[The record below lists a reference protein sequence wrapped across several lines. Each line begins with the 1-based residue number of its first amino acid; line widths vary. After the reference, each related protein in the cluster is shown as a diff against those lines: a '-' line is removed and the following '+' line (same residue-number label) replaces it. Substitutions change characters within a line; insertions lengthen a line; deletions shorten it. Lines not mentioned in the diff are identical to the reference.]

1 MRTKRKLYAKEFKDQ
16 AISLVR
22 EANRSASSVAKELD
36 INVNTM
42 YNWLGSSS
50 NTGANQSSGKEYALE
65 IKRLKKELA
74 QAEMERDIL
83 KKALWVQPVIATTP
97 YSVSAGVLNFSV
109 FLGL

>member
-22 EANRSASSVAKELD
+22 EANRSAASVAKELD

-42 YNWLGSSS
+42 YNWLGSGINRLSKQTAS
-50 NTGANQSSGKEYALE
+50 KEAALE

-74 QAEMERDIL
+74 QATLERDIL
-83 KKALWVQPVIATTP
+83 KKAAAYFAKETL
-97 YSVSAGVLNFSV
+97 
-109 FLGL
+109 